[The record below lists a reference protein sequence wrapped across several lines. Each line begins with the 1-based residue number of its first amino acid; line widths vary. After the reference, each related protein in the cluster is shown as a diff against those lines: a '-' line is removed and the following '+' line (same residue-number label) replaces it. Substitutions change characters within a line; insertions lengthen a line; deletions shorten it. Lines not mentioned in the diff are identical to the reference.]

1 MVVPGEFCNVVDGFI
16 SRVQKLCVRCRNVDK
31 KIGSIVLNLLTG
43 FLHLEV
49 HCFWIKGDRSHSI
62 GDGLIGIME
71 DSVYH
76 YIFLYVH
83 G

>member
-1 MVVPGEFCNVVDGFI
+1 MVILEKFLDVIDFFI
-16 SRVQKLCVRCRNVDK
+16 SSIQKICVRCRNVDK